1 MCTQLREEMMIN
13 TYRQA
18 LAARLYRLANHA
30 AAQGRYR
37 QAAQTRKYAGD
48 VLAGLLQAALD
59 RDTEARR

>member
-1 MCTQLREEMMIN
+1 MIN

-48 VLAGLLQAALD
+48 VLAGLLQVAFD

>member
-1 MCTQLREEMMIN
+1 MSN

-37 QAAQTRKYAGD
+37 QAAQTMQYAGD
-48 VLAGLLQAALD
+48 VLAGRLLQ
-59 RDTEARR
+59 EAGNDD